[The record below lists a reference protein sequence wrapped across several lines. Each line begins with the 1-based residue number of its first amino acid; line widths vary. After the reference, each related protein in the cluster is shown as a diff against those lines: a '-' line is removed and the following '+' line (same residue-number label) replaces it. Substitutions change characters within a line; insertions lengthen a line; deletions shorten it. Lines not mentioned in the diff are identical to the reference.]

1 MVIGDDWI
9 LVHHNSLRNYAT
21 VNTNKL
27 HEIDAVITRHK
38 MKVHYKSLSVKF
50 VKAYYRCWK
59 PFESDPE
66 ILKKSSY
73 LNSMGDHLRS
83 QWLSPENLLSTIV
96 KQFVNLLID
105 YNFARAVHDL
115 IFFQKIF
122 KNVFIG
128 LCGAILMD
136 CQPEALE
143 PPTKARFA
151 DQNRIRSRGR
161 WTPCLLISKILGYL
175 CVCARGIWA
184 NSQALENLMNPSVCP
199 KTRINQAWQY

>member
-1 MVIGDDWI
+1 
-9 LVHHNSLRNYAT
+9 
-21 VNTNKL
+21 
-27 HEIDAVITRHK
+27 

-50 VKAYYRCWK
+50 VKADYRCWK

-73 LNSMGDHLRS
+73 LNSMGDIS
-83 QWLSPENLLSTIV
+83 DLSDYRQKIFCQPLLNNLSICWSTII
-96 KQFVNLLID
+96 LLK
-105 YNFARAVHDL
+105 RAVHDL

-136 CQPEALE
+136 CQPEAVE

-175 CVCARGIWA
+175 CVCARGIRA
-184 NSQALENLMNPSVCP
+184 NSQALENLMNPSVCQ
-199 KTRINQAWQY
+199 KTLINQAWQYWRRW